1 MSDIVDILKQVTNSI
16 LKHEPAA
23 NILQKVTELVCEK
36 LLIDVCSIYTVDN
49 KKNTL
54 NLRANTGFVKKAKVS
69 FSTEEGLTGLVF
81 REQNTI
87 NLTQPMKH
95 PMFTLVNSIGEE
107 KFQSYLGVPMID
119 SSGLTL
125 GCLVIQTLSGDLIDE
140 KIVDL
145 ANTLA
150 SQMAILVS
158 QEGLQRVLSDHTIQE
173 QDDIAQALENDEVD
187 SHSDLKL
194 EGSAVSP
201 GVSYGPIRML
211 NSREI
216 WDRII
221 LETGENRQIETG
233 RLEEALKL
241 ACEETI
247 HIQERA
253 QKVFIEADASIFF
266 AQLLLLEDENFIKD
280 MYFGIDF
287 YSYTAEASVKNTV
300 EKYIKKFQEARLPQL
315 RERALDLL
323 DVGIRLILQLQGLGL
338 EQEISQQKVILVA
351 PEIMPSDLVR
361 IPNENILA
369 IVCSHGGTTSHT
381 AILSRSLQIPAVM
394 GVNDIDELCQAGD
407 NFLVNGDDGSIVINP
422 GDEILKMYEERLSAG
437 VINIEHPT
445 VNLPTL
451 TKDELSI
458 KMRGNICMV
467 SDFKLL
473 DKVQNDGVGLYRT
486 EFMFMMHENFPVEN
500 EQYRIF
506 RQVAKLGEPNSVIIR
521 ALDIGGDKPLAYFD
535 HGSED
540 DPMLGYRSIRILL
553 EHPDIFIPHLRAM
566 LRASQRGNMKI
577 LFPMIA
583 HYEDVIALKKIIK
596 EQMAELRKIYGRK
609 FTVPPLG
616 AMIEMPSAIC
626 QLNEMLDYFDFVSIG
641 TNDLVQYFF
650 AVDRGNKKVS
660 RYFCPMHPLILRVLK
675 KIIDT
680 CDSKNKDV
688 SICGEIASNPLAT
701 PILIGIGLIDFSMT
715 PMQISKIKHLTS
727 QLDSK
732 KCAKLADKA
741 LKCTTQQEVIDLV
754 KAFYKREK
762 ISIDY

>member
-1 MSDIVDILKQVTNSI
+1 MSDIVDILKEVTNSI
-16 LKHEPAA
+16 LNHDPTSK
-23 NILQKVTELVCEK
+23 ILQKVTELVCEK
-36 LLIDVCSIYTVDN
+36 LHLDVCSIYTFDS
-49 KKNTL
+49 KKKTL
-54 NLRANTGFVKKAKVS
+54 NLRANTGFLKKTQVS
-69 FSTEEGLTGLVF
+69 FSIKEGLTGLVY
-81 REQNTI
+81 REQNAL
-87 NLTQPMKH
+87 NLTKPMDH
-95 PMFTLVNSIGEE
+95 PSFTLVNSIGEE
-107 KFQSYLGVPMID
+107 KFQSYLGIPMID

-125 GCLVIQTLSGDLIDE
+125 GCFVIQTRFTSMLDE
-140 KIVDL
+140 SAVDL

-150 SQMAILVS
+150 SQMATLIS
-158 QEGLQRVLSDHTIQE
+158 QEGLQRVLSDHTIQDRDE
-173 QDDIAQALENDEVD
+173 IAQALEDDEPD
-187 SHSDLKL
+187 SHIDLKL

-201 GVSYGPIRML
+201 GVIHGPIRML
-211 NSREI
+211 NTREI
-216 WDRII
+216 WDRIV

-241 ACEETI
+241 SCEETV

-338 EQEISQQKVILVA
+338 EQEVSQQKVILVA

-369 IVCSHGGTTSHT
+369 IVCSHGGSTSHT

-394 GVNDIDELCQAGD
+394 GVNDIDELCEAGD
-407 NFLVNGDDGSIVINP
+407 TFLVDGDNGSIVINP
-422 GDEILKMYEERLSAG
+422 GDEILKMYEERLSVG
-437 VINIEHPT
+437 VVNIEHPT

-451 TKDELSI
+451 SKDQVSI

-473 DKVQNDGVGLYRT
+473 EKVQNDGVGLYRT

-506 RQVAKLGEPNSVIIR
+506 RQVAKLGEPNSVVIR
-521 ALDIGGDKPLAYFD
+521 ALDIGGDKPLSYFD
-535 HGSED
+535 HGTET

-553 EHPDIFIPHLRAM
+553 EHPEVFIPHLRAM
-566 LRASQRGNMKI
+566 LRAAQRGNMKI

-583 HYEDVIALKKIIK
+583 HYEDVVALKKVIK
-596 EQMAELRKIYGRK
+596 EQVAELRKIYGRK
-609 FTVPPLG
+609 FKIPPLG
-616 AMIEMPSAIC
+616 AMIEMPSAVC
-626 QLNEMLDYFDFVSIG
+626 QLNELLDYFDFVSIG

-660 RYFCPMHPLILRVLK
+660 NYFCPMHPLILRVLK
-675 KIIDT
+675 KIIDSCT
-680 CDSKNKDV
+680 ERNKPV

-715 PMQISKIKHLTS
+715 PMQLSKIKHLTS

-732 KCAKLADKA
+732 KCSKLARKA
-741 LKCTTQQEVIDLV
+741 LQCSTQQEVIDLV
-754 KAFYKREK
+754 EAFYKKEK
-762 ISIDY
+762 ISIEY